1 LRHRRYGQTCRNS
14 GYTKCPHVQCFP
26 LCVILKIENPR
37 GLDNLSLKIRVWI
50 GICKSSRE
58 EIAYPVNIQMQ
69 ITLKPSTLDFKF
81 ITFRELE
88 T

>member
-1 LRHRRYGQTCRNS
+1 MFSSLRNF
-14 GYTKCPHVQCFP
+14 KF
-26 LCVILKIENPR
+26 ENPR

-69 ITLKPSTLDFKF
+69 IMLKPSTLDFKF
-81 ITFRELE
+81 ITFKQLE